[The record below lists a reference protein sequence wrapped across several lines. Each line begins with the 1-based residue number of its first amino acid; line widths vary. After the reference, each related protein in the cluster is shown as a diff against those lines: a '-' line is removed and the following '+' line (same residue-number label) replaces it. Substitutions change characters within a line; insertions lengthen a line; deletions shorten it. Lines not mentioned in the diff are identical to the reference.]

1 MKNIL
6 ITTMLVIAAI
16 SVSAQRL
23 RVGELGSGMTKKQ
36 LFDFG
41 WQFTHNGK
49 TQSVDLP
56 HDWDI
61 FEGPNAG
68 KGATGTG
75 GGWFEAGKGEYRK
88 KFRVESLELRD
99 KLVKLHFEGV
109 YQKAEVYV
117 NGQKAGQHHY
127 GYTPFTVDV
136 TPYLYKD
143 KRENEVVVKVDNS
156 EQPNCRWYSG
166 SGIYRHVWLETMPT
180 LHIAENGIFI
190 TTPEVNAD
198 KAQVQVDVT
207 VQNESQ
213 ADRNATVVV
222 GSAQLMVA
230 VKAGE
235 SKTVS
240 TTIFVKNPHLWSPES
255 PTLYEA
261 KVELKEAGTVIDNAT
276 AKYGIRSFSFDVE
289 NGFMLNG
296 KKVLINGAC
305 VHHDDGVLGAMAFDD
320 AEIRKVRQMKEAGF
334 NLIRTSHNPTTRA
347 FLDACDSLGML
358 VIDEAFDGWRTQKNP
373 YDYSTVIDSCYRE
386 DIRAMVQRDRNHP
399 SVISWSIGNEVIER
413 KDIRV
418 VYTARQMK
426 QAILEWDQTRP
437 VTEALC
443 AWDNDWEIYDPHAE
457 VLDVVG
463 YNYMIFK
470 HASDHERDPKRI
482 MWQTESYPRDAFK
495 NWAVVN
501 DFPYVVGD
509 IVWTGLDYLG
519 ESAIGRYYYE
529 GEKPGEHWFD
539 GGFPEWHGA
548 YCGDVDITGWRKPI
562 SHYREMLWNKDT
574 PLYMAVKEPNGYYG
588 DIKTTMWSVWPTWES
603 WTWPGWEGKPI
614 EVEVYTKAPE
624 VKLYLND
631 QLIDTKQVSRE
642 TEFKA
647 VFTVPYKAGTL
658 RAEADGKSV
667 TLKTAGEPARLR
679 LTPDRTVM
687 AADGQSL
694 TFVTVEVIDKNGWVC
709 PNTPI
714 DCEAI
719 VKGQGQL
726 LAFASADLKDTEPYT
741 SPHVKTWKGRA
752 LLVVR
757 STQQK
762 GSVSVSIKN
771 SLPTANLS
779 LKSK

>member
-1 MKNIL
+1 MINKIMKKKL
-6 ITTMLVIAAI
+6 ITMMLAI
-16 SVSAQRL
+16 VVATASAQTQR
-23 RVGELGSGMTKKQ
+23 Q

-49 TQSVDLP
+49 TQTVDLP

-61 FEGPNAG
+61 FEGPNSG

-75 GGWFEAGKGEYRK
+75 GGWFKAGKGEYRK
-88 KFRVESLELRD
+88 TFKTPDSE
-99 KLVKLHFEGV
+99 LVKLHFEGV

-136 TPYLYKD
+136 TPYLYKE

-166 SGIYRHVWLETMPT
+166 SGIYRHVWLETMPA
-180 LHIAENGIFI
+180 LHIAENGVFV
-190 TTPEVNAD
+190 TTPEVSAD
-198 KAQVQVDVT
+198 KALVLVDVT

-222 GSAQLMVA
+222 GGAHLMVA

-235 SKTVS
+235 SKTV
-240 TTIFVKNPHLWSPES
+240 TTTLYVNNPRLWSPEN

-261 KVELKEAGTVIDNAT
+261 KVKLKEAGNVIDNAT
-276 AKYGIRSFSFDVE
+276 AKYGIRTFSFDAE
-289 NGFMLNG
+289 NGFVLNG
-296 KKVLINGAC
+296 QKVLINGAC
-305 VHHDDGVLGAMAFDD
+305 VHHDDGVLGAMAFDA

-347 FLDACDSLGML
+347 FLDACDSIGML

-373 YDYSTVIDSCYRE
+373 YDYSTVIDSCFRE
-386 DIRAMVQRDRNHP
+386 DIHAMVLRDRNHP
-399 SVISWSIGNEVIER
+399 CVISWSIGNEVIER

-426 QAILEWDQTRP
+426 KAIHEHDKTRP

-443 AWDNDWEIYDPHAE
+443 AWDRDWEIYDPHAE

-470 HASDHERDPKRI
+470 HASDHERDPKRVL
-482 MWQTESYPRDAFK
+482 WQTESYPRDAFR
-495 NWAVVN
+495 NWTVSH

-519 ESAIGRYYYE
+519 ESGIGRNYYKGERE
-529 GEKPGEHWFD
+529 GESWIE
-539 GGFPEWHGA
+539 GGQPEWHGA
-548 YCGDVDITGWRKPI
+548 PCGDVDITGWRKPI
-562 SHYREMLWNKDT
+562 SHYREMLWNQDT
-574 PLYMAVKEPNGYYG
+574 PLYMAVREPNNYHG

-603 WTWPGWEGKPI
+603 WTWPGWEGKPV
-614 EVEVYTKAPE
+614 EVEVYTHQPE
-624 VKLYLND
+624 VKLYLDD
-631 QLIDTKQVSRE
+631 QLVGTKQVSRD

-658 RAEADGKSV
+658 RAEASSESV
-667 TLKTAGEPARLR
+667 TLRTAGEPVRLR
-679 LTPDRTVM
+679 LTPDHPVM
-687 AADGQSL
+687 AANGQSL
-694 TFVTVEVIDKNGWVC
+694 TFVTVEVLDKQGIPV
-709 PNTPI
+709 PEVAI
-714 DCEAI
+714 DCEAT
-719 VKGQGQL
+719 VKGAGTL

-741 SPHVKTWKGRA
+741 SPRVKTWKGRA
-752 LLVVR
+752 LLVIR
-757 STQQK
+757 STQKK
-762 GSVSVSIKN
+762 GSVSVTIK
-771 SLPTANLS
+771 SALPTASLS

>member
-1 MKNIL
+1 M
-6 ITTMLVIAAI
+6 MLVIA
-16 SVSAQRL
+16 V
-23 RVGELGSGMTKKQ
+23 VTTSGMTKKQ

-41 WQFTHNGK
+41 WQFTHDGT
-49 TQSVDLP
+49 TQTVDLP

-88 KFRVESLELRD
+88 TFKTPDDEI
-99 KLVKLHFEGV
+99 VKLHFEGV

-127 GYTPFTVDV
+127 GYTPFTVDM

-143 KRENEVVVKVDNS
+143 KRENEVIVKVDNS

-166 SGIYRHVWLETMPT
+166 SGIYRHVWLETMPA
-180 LHIAENGIFI
+180 LHIAENGVFV
-190 TTPEVNAD
+190 TTPEVSAD
-198 KAQVQVDVT
+198 QARVQVDVT

-235 SKTVS
+235 SKSVS
-240 TTIFVKNPHLWSPES
+240 TTFFVKDPRLWSPET
-255 PTLYEA
+255 PTLYET
-261 KVELKEAGTVIDNAT
+261 KVELKEAGNIIDNAT
-276 AKYGIRSFSFDVE
+276 AKYGIRTFSFDAE
-289 NGFMLNG
+289 NGFVLNG

-305 VHHDDGVLGAMAFDD
+305 VHHDDGVLGARAFDD

-373 YDYSTVIDSCYRE
+373 YDYSTVIDSCFRQ
-386 DIRAMVQRDRNHP
+386 DIHAMVLRDRNHP
-399 SVISWSIGNEVIER
+399 SIISWSIGNEVIER

-426 QAILEWDQTRP
+426 QAIHELDTTRP

-443 AWDNDWEIYDPHAE
+443 AWDSDWEIYDPHAE
-457 VLDVVG
+457 VLDVAG

-482 MWQTESYPRDAFK
+482 IWQTESYPRDAFS
-495 NWAVVN
+495 NWAVTH

-529 GEKPGEHWFD
+529 GERPGEHWFD

-562 SHYREMLWNKDT
+562 SHYREMLWHKDT
-574 PLYMAVKEPNGYYG
+574 PLYMAVKEPDGYHG
-588 DIKTTMWSVWPTWES
+588 EIKTTMWSVWPTWES
-603 WTWPGWEGKPI
+603 WTWPGWEGKPV
-614 EVEVYTKAPE
+614 EVEVYTRQPE
-624 VKLYLND
+624 VKLYLDD
-631 QLIDTKQVSRE
+631 QLIGTKQVSRD

-647 VFTVPYKAGTL
+647 VFSVPYKAGTL
-658 RAEADGKSV
+658 RAEAGGESV
-667 TLKTAGEPARLR
+667 TLKTANDPARLR

-687 AADGQSL
+687 TADGQSL
-694 TFVTVEVIDKNGWVC
+694 TFVTIEVLDKQGTLV
-709 PNTPI
+709 PEAAIP
-714 DCEAI
+714 CEAS
-719 VKGQGQL
+719 VKGAGTL
-726 LAFASADLKDTEPYT
+726 LAFASADLKDTEPYI
-741 SPHVKTWKGRA
+741 SPRVKTWKGRA

-757 STQQK
+757 SMQK
-762 GSVSVSIKN
+762 GGSVSVTIKS
-771 SLPTANLS
+771 SLPTASLS